1 MLTKVTLRRK
11 PTKGVERRRL
21 FRNCHICGSD
31 TRVREIDARLNL
43 AIAERRDAPAVISV
57 EGQMKGS
64 KMNYRSILA
73 ATAGV
78 IGMVAVSAIP
88 ASAQRLVPVDEYQ
101 QGYGWSPSPYASHYS
116 PYASHYNDGYY
127 AYGSAVV
134 VPQGRYDRRGAYDRD
149 TPAPGSSRL
158 CVGDQ
163 NADSAFPSWMCR

>member
-1 MLTKVTLRRK
+1 MR
-11 PTKGVERRRL
+11 
-21 FRNCHICGSD
+21 S
-31 TRVREIDARLNL
+31 
-43 AIAERRDAPAVISV
+43 
-57 EGQMKGS
+57 
-64 KMNYRSILA
+64 YRSILA

-88 ASAQRLVPVDEYQ
+88 ASAQRWVPADSYHQNYVA
-101 QGYGWSPSPYASHYS
+101 PSPYASHYD
-116 PYASHYNDGYY
+116 DGYY

-134 VPQGRYDRRGAYDRD
+134 VPRGRYDRRGAYDRD